1 MDSTTVIARS
11 CEVIVAPQTDYNEA
25 WAWQRRL
32 AMARSAGTG
41 ADTLLLI
48 EHPPTI
54 TLGTKAD
61 PAHLLA
67 DPQTLSAQGIAVVP
81 VDRGGDVTY
90 HGPGQVVGYPII
102 KLGPLGIG
110 VVDYVRR
117 LEAVIIAT
125 LAHYGIA
132 GERVPGLSGV
142 WVNNGQAKIAAV
154 GVKVSAS
161 GVTTHGWALN
171 VTPKMD
177 HFSLIVPCGIADRA
191 VTSLEQLLGAAPPR
205 AEVEQHL
212 IEAFA
217 TVFEVEPVLK
227 V

>member
-1 MDSTTVIARS
+1 
-11 CEVIVAPQTDYNEA
+11 
-25 WAWQRRL
+25 
-32 AMARSAGTG
+32 
-41 ADTLLLI
+41 
-48 EHPPTI
+48 
-54 TLGTKAD
+54 
-61 PAHLLA
+61 
-67 DPQTLSAQGIAVVP
+67 
-81 VDRGGDVTY
+81 
-90 HGPGQVVGYPII
+90 VVGYPVL

-117 LEAVIIAT
+117 LEAVIMAT
-125 LAHYGIA
+125 LACYGIA

-154 GVKVSAS
+154 GVKISAS

-171 VTPKMD
+171 VTPNMD

-191 VTSLEQLLGAAPPR
+191 VTSLEQVLGAVPPR

-217 TVFEVEPVLK
+217 SVFEMNIATGRDAVGTP
-227 V
+227 